1 MRSAAAQGKAAANNI
16 FSSQMLPATFVV
28 NKDGREACFCP
39 FPEDTDGLYVLFF
52 NQGTS
57 HGSKKI
63 CTDASQLGETVLLP
77 VLFSPENMSD
87 AMLKTQM
94 LRHMQALNAVVV
106 AVECSKEV
114 RDDLCRAWQWDL
126 DSLGGNVPSG
136 SPNSSK
142 VGILRSNGLPF
153 GTFATSIRAHA
164 ELRRC
169 WRLLAI
175 ALERDDPFPAPP
187 RGASQP
193 AVISSFDGILYTKSS
208 DSYTG
213 LKAHTDTF
221 PPPHGETG
229 QLQALAYVHPPPQG
243 VLRLGCAVAFYPAK
257 DHSLWRDYLLALVT
271 RWSTS
276 PDLDLRSSPLPGLGS
291 KQGRGKHRF
300 VLGGPY
306 LPKKDAKQLSDAQL
320 QAQALQLPPT
330 LRCLAQAACQHKTT
344 KCKPE
349 EYFKQ
354 WRSSA
359 LCAKAAS
366 CSRSTSNK
374 ERWQLLQSVGK
385 AKANRKDFSANL
397 LRSAKDCL
405 NRAHRFGAPEK
416 VNAWLRDGGRKRR
429 LTKTIL
435 QPSGNVTKS
444 QKKVGHVLTFRGK
457 TKSRR

>member
-1 MRSAAAQGKAAANNI
+1 MLLLLLWPRCLCFCFCFALLLLLLSLWRRCLACLFIRLPEYAHAFPHFCMRSAAAQGKAAANNI

-175 ALERDDPFPAPP
+175 ALNRDDPFPAPP

-193 AVISSFDGILYTKSS
+193 AVISSFDASCT
-208 DSYTG
+208 
-213 LKAHTDTF
+213 
-221 PPPHGETG
+221 P
-229 QLQALAYVHPPPQG
+229 
-243 VLRLGCAVAFYPAK
+243 
-257 DHSLWRDYLLALVT
+257 
-271 RWSTS
+271 
-276 PDLDLRSSPLPGLGS
+276 SPLT
-291 KQGRGKHRF
+291 
-300 VLGGPY
+300 
-306 LPKKDAKQLSDAQL
+306 AT
-320 QAQALQLPPT
+320 QA
-330 LRCLAQAACQHKTT
+330 
-344 KCKPE
+344 
-349 EYFKQ
+349 
-354 WRSSA
+354 
-359 LCAKAAS
+359 
-366 CSRSTSNK
+366 
-374 ERWQLLQSVGK
+374 
-385 AKANRKDFSANL
+385 
-397 LRSAKDCL
+397 
-405 NRAHRFGAPEK
+405 
-416 VNAWLRDGGRKRR
+416 
-429 LTKTIL
+429 
-435 QPSGNVTKS
+435 
-444 QKKVGHVLTFRGK
+444 
-457 TKSRR
+457 